1 MMRRRVFR
9 TVLVAGLLCVLSF
22 SAVAQWTWTP
32 QTGRWINLKNLPK
45 ETPELQVEYA
55 RSLLIEGDL
64 KKAIRETEKF
74 EKFYGDTELADH
86 NQFVRGEIR
95 MAQDKPLA
103 ASQQF
108 QMVVTSY
115 PATTLYGDVIAK
127 QYEIGDSLYDKGQAK
142 LGKRWTMYRKRP
154 FKQAIQVYSVVID
167 NQPFSDEAAE
177 AQYKVGLCHH
187 TRDEYVEAAY
197 EYRRVIEDYTSSD
210 WVDDASYGLATCYS
224 DASLPPSYDQE
235 PSHLAID
242 AVDEF
247 AARYPD
253 DGRVAELK
261 VKRVAMRDNIAQQRL
276 QTAQFYEKRRDFEA
290 ARIYYKVVVE
300 DFADTAT
307 AQSAQQWLADNPD
320 PEMTPSER
328 VLQAKRAS

>member
-1 MMRRRVFR
+1 M
-9 TVLVAGLLCVLSF
+9 
-22 SAVAQWTWTP
+22 
-32 QTGRWINLKNLPK
+32 
-45 ETPELQVEYA
+45 
-55 RSLLIEGDL
+55 
-64 KKAIRETEKF
+64 
-74 EKFYGDTELADH
+74 
-86 NQFVRGEIR
+86 
-95 MAQDKPLA
+95 
-103 ASQQF
+103 
-108 QMVVTSY
+108 
-115 PATTLYGDVIAK
+115 
-127 QYEIGDSLYDKGQAK
+127 
-142 LGKRWTMYRKRP
+142 
-154 FKQAIQVYSVVID
+154 
-167 NQPFSDEAAE
+167 
-177 AQYKVGLCHH
+177 GLCHH

-290 ARIYYKVVVE
+290 ARTYYKVVVE